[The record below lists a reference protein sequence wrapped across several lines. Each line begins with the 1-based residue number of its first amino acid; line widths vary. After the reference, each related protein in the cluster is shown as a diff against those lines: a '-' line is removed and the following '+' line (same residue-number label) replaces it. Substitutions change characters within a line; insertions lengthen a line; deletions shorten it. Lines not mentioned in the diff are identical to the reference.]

1 MVHFHV
7 ITVFPYEPSIVVDRY
22 AMFIPGF
29 NWTSVAEATLDARR
43 ARLRTVNGCCGL
55 ALGQTVLVVRWFCV
69 RSTQARTCV
78 SVEPIAGGV
87 RVDLGPR
94 GCLGMVR
101 WSR

>member
-69 RSTQARTCV
+69 RSTQVRNLCV
-78 SVEPIAGGV
+78 GGAD
-87 RVDLGPR
+87 RRGSASRSGSPGLSRDGP
-94 GCLGMVR
+94 VV
-101 WSR
+101 